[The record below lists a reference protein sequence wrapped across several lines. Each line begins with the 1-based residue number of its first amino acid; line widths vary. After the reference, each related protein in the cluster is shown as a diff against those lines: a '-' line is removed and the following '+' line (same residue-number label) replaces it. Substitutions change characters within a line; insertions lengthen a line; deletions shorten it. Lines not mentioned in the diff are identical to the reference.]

1 MFKALLALLSLCLVC
16 WVIQLLPVISIPL
29 TSPSVNIHLSQYGNY
44 KFGVFGICNVEQHVC
59 SDPRIGYPA
68 TNSTFYANLE
78 DPNFGN
84 GGVVLPSD
92 VRYTISKLL
101 VVHVVAFCFSSFL
114 LIVTFILWSVLLIKD
129 IQFKDQ
135 LKKIEL
141 HEEEP
146 ETNAEEHYDTDD
158 HHHHHHHHEESNPKK
173 DEFDL
178 SPYLNIMLTFTL
190 FSVLT
195 TLLAFLADILLFTP
209 NLSYVGWLQLIPIVL
224 MALITSMLC
233 FIKRSISSRKF
244 FESEYQYVNDDM
256 RMMRKNYVDEFWND
270 NASDD
275 GFFVYTDGFYT
286 RNGTKIDQTQGNT
299 SQLLGSQENIHQR
312 SSRSRETSII
322 EDYSISSS
330 PRASI
335 ELQDLRPSSR

>member
-1 MFKALLALLSLCLVC
+1 MFKALLALLSLCLIC
-16 WVIQLLPVISIPL
+16 WVIQLLPVISVPL
-29 TSPSVNIHLSQYGNY
+29 TSPSVNIHLSQYGSY
-44 KFGVFGICNVEQHVC
+44 KFGVFGICNVLQHVC
-59 SDPRIGYPA
+59 SDPKIGYPA
-68 TNSTFYANLE
+68 TNSSFYSNLDDPTFG
-78 DPNFGN
+78 D

-101 VVHVVAFCFSSFL
+101 VVHVVAFCFSSLL
-114 LIVTFILWSVLLIKD
+114 LIVTFVLCTVLLIKD
-129 IQFKDQ
+129 VQFKEQ
-135 LKKIEL
+135 LQKIQL
-141 HEEEP
+141 DDNQNSNVEEEY
-146 ETNAEEHYDTDD
+146 NS
-158 HHHHHHHHEESNPKK
+158 SNEDQPDSGSKK
-173 DEFDL
+173 SQFDL
-178 SPYLNIMLTFTL
+178 SPYLNVMLVFTL

-195 TLLAFLADILLFTP
+195 TLLGFLADILLFTP

-286 RNGTKIDQTQGNT
+286 RNGTNIDQTQVNT
-299 SQLLGSQENIHQR
+299 SQLLESHEQNDNR
-312 SSRSRETSII
+312 TSRTHNTSII
-322 EDYSISSS
+322 EDYSMSST

-335 ELQDLRPSSR
+335 ELQDLSPSL